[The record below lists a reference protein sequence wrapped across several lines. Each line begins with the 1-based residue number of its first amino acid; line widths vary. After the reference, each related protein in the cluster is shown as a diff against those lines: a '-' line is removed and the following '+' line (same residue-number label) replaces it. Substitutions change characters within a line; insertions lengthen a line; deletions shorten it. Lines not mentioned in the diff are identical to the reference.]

1 VGHAK
6 KSGWLDKQVGARLCG
21 SLQFILKVKKRFI
34 GWLKKMRKMSRFMC
48 YKSTM
53 TSVGNGLEE
62 TTVGRNKSEEVTE
75 FV

>member
-1 VGHAK
+1 
-6 KSGWLDKQVGARLCG
+6 
-21 SLQFILKVKKRFI
+21 
-34 GWLKKMRKMSRFMC
+34 MC